1 MKYAVVYAGC
11 MIVEAD
17 SEAEAEEAFYEDA
30 FYEENMLTATEK
42 IALVQPC
49 YSNMYEVADDLA
61 ESAASA
67 IIG

>member
-17 SEAEAEEAFYEDA
+17 SEGEAEEA

-42 IALVQPC
+42 FVLAQPC
-49 YSNMYEVADDLA
+49 YRNMYEVADDLA
-61 ESAASA
+61 DSAASV
-67 IIG
+67 ISG